1 MISTGRDFWHTSP
14 IQRLG
19 IPSIRVSDGPNGVR
33 GTRFFDSIPSA
44 CLPNGTAIGS
54 TFDVDLA
61 RRIGQFLADQA
72 KAKGAHALLG
82 PTVNIQRGPLG
93 GRGFESFSEDPL
105 LSGTIAGYYVRGLQE
120 KNISAVLKHFVCN
133 DMEDQRMAV
142 NSIVTE
148 RALREIYLMPFMVA
162 IRLGQPHAIMTAYN
176 KVNGIHAAEHPR
188 LLQDILRDE
197 WKWDGLVMSD
207 WYGTYSTTEA
217 IVAGLDLEMPGP
229 ARFRGPSLQHAV
241 MANKVKQS
249 QLDDRVR
256 AVLKLVNNACRS
268 GVPENAPEGE
278 LNREEDRRLLRDV
291 ASQSIVM
298 LKNENQVLPFN
309 NTKRI
314 AIIGPNSKYAAY
326 CGGGSAALNP
336 YYTIT
341 PFDGVSAQCTAKVEF
356 SQGVYG
362 TQFLPQLGPFLK
374 TKDGKPGFHW
384 RVYNEAPTLPERKLL
399 EERVLTDASPFFL
412 DYEHPELNKLWY
424 CDAEGIFIPT
434 ESGLYDFGICVQ
446 GTGELFVDGELLISN
461 IENQRT
467 GASFLGSGT
476 VEEMGSKELQAGQ
489 EYIVLVQWGCG
500 KTSKRRVPGVVDFGH
515 GGLRFSACKR
525 LSPEQGIK
533 DAVELAKSVDQ
544 VVLFAGLNGEWESE
558 GQDRKT
564 MDLPPNTDELI
575 SKVLQANPK
584 TVIVLQSGT
593 PVAMPWINK
602 ANAVLHAWYGGN
614 ETGNAIADVLFGN
627 VNPSAKLSL
636 TFPKRLKDN
645 PTYLNHRC
653 EGGRVLY
660 GEDVYVGYRYYEKI
674 GIDPLFAFGHGLSYT
689 TFALSDLTVSRPD
702 FQSDGSGEAGTT
714 TVSVK
719 VKNTGEVTGAE
730 VVQVYITS
738 LSPPIQ
744 RPEKELKGFSRVL
757 LQPGEEKTVEIVLEV
772 LRATSYF
779 DESTSSWCSAQ
790 GEYGV
795 LVGTSSDKI
804 LKEEKLR
811 VEKTVFWSGL

>member
-1 MISTGRDFWHTSP
+1 V
-14 IQRLG
+14 RLG
-19 IPSIRVSDGPNGVR
+19 IPSIRLSDGPNGVR

-54 TFDVDLA
+54 TFDIDLA
-61 RRIGQFLADQA
+61 KRIGHFLADQA
-72 KAKGAHALLG
+72 KAKGVHALLG

-93 GRGFESFSEDPL
+93 GRGFESFSEEPL
-105 LSGTIAGYYVRGLQE
+105 LSGTIAGHYVNGLQE
-120 KNISAVLKHFVCN
+120 KNVSAVLKHFVCN

-142 NSIVTE
+142 DTIVTE

-176 KVNGIHAAEHPR
+176 QVNGVHAAEHPR
-188 LLQDILRDE
+188 LLQSILRDE
-197 WKWDGLVMSD
+197 WKWDGLLMSD

-229 ARFRGPSLQHAV
+229 ARFRGQALQHAI
-241 MANKVKQS
+241 MANKIKLS

-256 AVLKLVNNACRS
+256 AVLKLVNQACRS
-268 GVPENAPEGE
+268 EVPQDAPEGE
-278 LNREEDRRLLRDV
+278 LNREEDRKLLRDV
-291 ASQSIVM
+291 ASQSIVL
-298 LKNENQVLPFN
+298 LKNDDSVLPFD
-309 NTKRI
+309 NTKRV
-314 AIIGPNSKYAAY
+314 AVIGPNSKYAAY

-336 YYTIT
+336 YYVVT
-341 PFDGVSAQCTAKVEF
+341 PFDGVKAQCTAKVDF
-356 SQGVYG
+356 AQGVYG
-362 TQFLPQLGPFLK
+362 TQFLPQLGQFLK
-374 TKDGKPGFHW
+374 TTDGKLGFDW
-384 RVYNEAPTLPERKLL
+384 RVYNEPPGMNERTLL

-412 DYEHPELNKLWY
+412 DYEHAELNELWY
-424 CDAEGIFIPT
+424 CDAEGIFTPE
-434 ESGLYDFGICVQ
+434 ESGLYDFGLCVQ
-446 GTGELFVDGELLISN
+446 GTGELFIDGELLISN

-476 VEEMGSKELQAGQ
+476 VEETGSKELQAGQ
-489 EYIVLVQWGCG
+489 DYRILVQWGCG

-564 MDLPPNTDELI
+564 MDLPPNTDQLI
-575 SKVLQANPK
+575 SKVLEANPN

-593 PVAMPWINK
+593 PVGMPWINK
-602 ANAVLHAWYGGN
+602 AKAVLHTWYGGN
-614 ETGNAIADVLFGN
+614 ETGNAIADVLFGK
-627 VNPSAKLSL
+627 VNPSGKLSL

-674 GIDPLFAFGHGLSYT
+674 GIEPLFAFGHGLSYT
-689 TFALSDLTVSRPD
+689 TFAFSNLTVSQPTSNSNRTD
-702 FQSDGSGEAGTT
+702 IAS
-714 TVSVK
+714 TVTIRVA
-719 VKNTGEVTGAE
+719 VKNTTKIAGAE
-730 VVQVYITS
+730 VVQLYIAPI
-738 LSPPIQ
+738 SPPIE
-744 RPEKELKGFSRVL
+744 RPEKELKGFAKVF
-757 LQPGEEKTVEIVLEV
+757 LQPGEERTVEIVLEV
-772 LRATSYF
+772 GRATSYF
-779 DESTSSWCSAQ
+779 DERKAAWCSVE
-790 GEYGV
+790 GEYEI
-795 LVGTSSDKI
+795 LVGSSSDKI
-804 LKEEKLR
+804 LLKERMR
-811 VEKTVFWSGL
+811 VGKTVFWTGL